1 MSMANIDLTRVRFLD
16 ETLREGDSRGYHEH
30 TPLRRLELL
39 RSIHEATGI
48 RHFSLGFALVNASDR
63 ATLDLL
69 LAQQRAGLLPRDLI
83 VHVYG
88 FFQTEQA
95 AHDLMRGLD
104 EQARDRISFELV
116 CTPTHAIAEPQDGP
130 WLAARRGIQSVA
142 DLSPAELLAGLA
154 EEFAEMLSRF
164 TGYGLRS
171 VGMIAQDAF
180 RCPFEDL
187 AAYVEGAFARGVT
200 EVRLHDSV
208 GAATPSSVE
217 KRLRDLSRRFPQAE
231 IFGHFHD
238 DFGMAVANSL
248 TALESGGAGVDV
260 TMNGV
265 GNRAGNA
272 DCAAVFAALKVI
284 YGLDVPGVRF
294 EKLTE
299 LAREVERHYV
309 LLRSLHAPITGRLL
323 HLDESTMR
331 THLMHTVSPD
341 TYLPYDPALVGSR
354 LEAAH
359 APGSGRSA
367 VELALERAEPELA
380 GGGIPLDSALIERA
394 FDWVTRERA
403 WRATEFRERALD
415 AMDQYVRLLRS
426 SYVTDDDLLARVI
439 ATKGRLD
446 EGDRADVRASASR

>member
-1 MSMANIDLTRVRFLD
+1 MTMVKIDLARVRFLD

-30 TPLRRLELL
+30 SASERLRLL
-39 RSIHEATGI
+39 RSIHETTGI
-48 RHFSLGFALVNASDR
+48 SHFSLGFALINPSDR
-63 ATLDLL
+63 ATLKLF
-69 LAQQRAGLLPRDLI
+69 LAQQKAGLLPSDLV

-95 AHDLMRGLD
+95 AHDLMRELD
-104 EQARDRISFELV
+104 GAARDRISFELV
-116 CTPTHAIAEPQDGP
+116 CTPTHAIAGPQDGP
-130 WLAARRGIQSVA
+130 WLAARRGIQSA
-142 DLSPAELLAGLA
+142 AAQSRTELLAGLA
-154 EEFAEMLSRF
+154 EELAGMLSRF
-164 TGYGLRS
+164 SGYGLHS

-180 RCPFEDL
+180 RCPFDDL
-187 AAYVEGAFARGVT
+187 AAFVEGATARGVT

-217 KRLRDLSRRFPQAE
+217 TRLRELSKRFPRAE

-248 TALESGGAGVDV
+248 TALECGAAGVDV

-272 DCAAVFAALKVI
+272 DCAAVFTALKVV

-294 EKLTE
+294 DKLTG
-299 LAREVERHYV
+299 LAREVERHYA
-309 LLRSLHAPITGRLL
+309 LLRSPHAPVTGRLL

-341 TYLPYDPALVGSR
+341 TYLPYDPALVGSG

-359 APGSGRSA
+359 APGSGRQA
-367 VELALERAEPELA
+367 VELVLDRAKAELA
-380 GGGIPLDSALIERA
+380 RRGIPLDSALVERA
-394 FDWVTRERA
+394 CEWVAKERA
-403 WRATEFRERALD
+403 RRATEFRGRALD
-415 AMDQYVRLLRS
+415 AMDQYVQLLRS
-426 SYVTDDDLLARVI
+426 SYVTDGDILARLI
-439 ATKGRLD
+439 ATRGRFD
-446 EGDRADVRASASR
+446 EGVRADAAARV